1 MQGLKDLLESERG
14 WFCLA
19 VLLAATVL
27 AAMKVI
33 TGADWVTLAKYLVV
47 TLVASKT
54 LSAVSAALPSSS
66 ATPPPTA

>member
-54 LSAVSAALPSSS
+54 LSAVTAALPSSS